1 MGKPDQESAAAEEAR
16 RATGD
21 AAGRGRGGRLSAR
34 RKRETVLRL
43 LRGEDLESVSREL
56 GITAARAA
64 QWRDQ
69 FLAAGQASLP
79 TFRAI
84 GCDGATD
91 ADQGASGRT
100 WAGPRTWSKW
110 GSQTSHS
117 TRIMRPTSDDMGR
130 EFRIAHGK
138 IMPSLHGISRSQA
151 RSSFD
156 WPGMVVASSQPSWY
170 RSSYWASKI
179 VSDFRSGRDSGDY
192 DKEWTVDCIS
202 DLIHNES
209 TEELQFENTKRV

>member
-1 MGKPDQESAAAEEAR
+1 MSGTCPEQLCPMLFGEPPAPSSAHER
-16 RATGD
+16 RHFIEVVRPEQHHDLPAPWSPTLGHGD
-21 AAGRGRGGRLSAR
+21 
-34 RKRETVLRL
+34 KRESFGL
-43 LRGEDLESVSREL
+43 LR
-56 GITAARAA
+56 
-64 QWRDQ
+64 
-69 FLAAGQASLP
+69 F
-79 TFRAI
+79 
-84 GCDGATD
+84 
-91 ADQGASGRT
+91 
-100 WAGPRTWSKW
+100 PR
-110 GSQTSHS
+110 
-117 TRIMRPTSDDMGR
+117 PDDMGR

-156 WPGMVVASSQPSWY
+156 WPGMVAASSQPSWY

-192 DKEWTVDCIS
+192 DKEWAVDCIS